1 MGKEINQE
9 TNSAVEQEDINT
21 TSVTM
26 TDNEPPAATENVP
39 PASTENETLAT
50 TFENEPEPPA
60 GPSTAQP
67 RNEETESTVSTQ
79 QESVPEPKPGSK
91 PADKSRLLQDGAQ
104 LGKYK
109 IVKRLGK
116 GGMGEVYLAKHEQLD
131 ILRAIKVLPDDLAR
145 KNSQFFSRFLREA
158 KTACEIRHSNIVNV
172 MDVET
177 DPVYGISY
185 IVMEFVDGGDVRG
198 LLKSSGRL
206 TVDQTL
212 VIVEAVASALA
223 AASEYGIVHRDIK
236 PDNIMLTK
244 RGEVKLADLGIA
256 KSGDDDVQLT
266 RTNVMMGTPAYLS
279 PEQAKDAKHVDIRAD
294 IYSLGATMFEMLTGR
309 IPYPGDSVYNILA
322 KLHSDPVPNPCDLNP
337 DVPPE
342 IGKITMTMMAKKPE
356 QRYQS
361 AAELLEVLSRCRAH
375 QKTVV
380 EAQKIIREAIQT
392 AYGTDAV
399 HPSVLTTHHQRKIIG
414 RKIAVLAAVT
424 VTSFTIIILLLLF
437 IVFRKTPPPVTV
449 IRERHMPEKSS
460 TAGTHTAK
468 TAEKATAPDPSV
480 PGPAPQKA
488 ADPSVPGPAPQKAAD
503 PGSRQQAAKME
514 PQHEYRE
521 ADSRQ
526 ATKTTASAPPRPA
539 APPIRAEDLGAA
551 KVKPETTIIVVP
563 QQKLLGGITI
573 TEVKT
578 ENPALDKYIATHGVE
593 IRLKGVHDTWRKVKI
608 PYTEKNL
615 KEGKYCMLFRIPE
628 QKIKGQES
636 EEIAVE
642 PGKLT
647 EYSMFLATF

>member
-1 MGKEINQE
+1 MEKNNNKE
-9 TNSAVEQEDINT
+9 TNSAVEPEDLNS

-26 TDNEPPAATENVP
+26 TDDTV
-39 PASTENETLAT
+39 ENEQGESA
-50 TFENEPEPPA
+50 
-60 GPSTAQP
+60 AQ
-67 RNEETESTVSTQ
+67 NTMQTVNDETEATVSTQ
-79 QESVPEPKPGSK
+79 PEPAPAEKPK
-91 PADKSRLLQDGAQ
+91 QPDRSRLLQDGAQ
-104 LGKYK
+104 LGKYR

-131 ILRAIKVLPDDLAR
+131 ILRAIKVLPDDLAK

-212 VIVEAVASALA
+212 VIVESVASALA

-322 KLHSDPVPNPCDLNP
+322 KLHTDPVPNPCDFNP

-342 IGKITMTMMAKKPE
+342 IGKITMTMMAKKPDH
-356 QRYQS
+356 RYQS

-375 QKTVV
+375 QKTVI
-380 EAQKIIREAIQT
+380 EAQQIIREAIQT

-399 HPSVLTTHHQRKIIG
+399 RPSVMTTQHQRRSSG
-414 RKIAVLAAVT
+414 RKITVIAAAASLAV
-424 VTSFTIIILLLLF
+424 IILLLLF
-437 IVFRKTPPPVTV
+437 IAFRKTPSQVTV
-449 IRERHMPEKSS
+449 IRERHIPEKSS
-460 TAGTHTAK
+460 SAAAVIK
-468 TAEKATAPDPSV
+468 REPD
-480 PGPAPQKA
+480 
-488 ADPSVPGPAPQKAAD
+488 
-503 PGSRQQAAKME
+503 SR
-514 PQHEYRE
+514 YRE
-521 ADSRQ
+521 AESVPSSAAAVIKREPDNLQ
-526 ATKTTASAPPRPA
+526 ETKTAVSIPSAPEVAR
-539 APPIRAEDLGAA
+539 IRVDDKVEA
-551 KVKPETTIIVVP
+551 KVKPGTTVIVGP
-563 QQKLLGGITI
+563 QKKELGGITI

-578 ENPALDKYIATHGVE
+578 ENPALDQWIAGHGAE
-593 IRLKGVHDTWRKVKI
+593 IRLKGIHDSWMKVRF
-608 PYTEKNL
+608 PYTVKNL
-615 KEGKYCMLFRIPE
+615 KEGKYYMMFRVPE
-628 QKIKGQES
+628 KKIKGQES
-636 EEIAVE
+636 EEISVE

>member
-1 MGKEINQE
+1 MEKENKTK
-9 TNSAVEQEDINT
+9 TNPVVEQDDINA
-21 TSVTM
+21 TSVTV
-26 TDNEPPAATENVP
+26 TDNETIATVVESETEKSATQLAMQTQAEET
-39 PASTENETLAT
+39 ASTA
-50 TFENEPEPPA
+50 
-60 GPSTAQP
+60 
-67 RNEETESTVSTQ
+67 STQ
-79 QESVPEPKPGSK
+79 SDPAEKSKPG
-91 PADKSRLLQDGAQ
+91 DRTRLLQDGAQ
-104 LGKYK
+104 LGKYR

-322 KLHSDPVPNPCDLNP
+322 KLHTDPVPNPCDLNP

-356 QRYQS
+356 QRYQN

-375 QKTVV
+375 QKTVI

-392 AYGTDAV
+392 AYGQDAV
-399 HPSVLTTHHQRKIIG
+399 HPSVLTTQHQRKNIG
-414 RKIAVLAAVT
+414 RKIAVLATAASFAV
-424 VTSFTIIILLLLF
+424 IILLLLF
-437 IVFRKTPPPVTV
+437 IVFRKTPSQVTV
-449 IRERHMPEKSS
+449 IRDSS
-460 TAGTHTAK
+460 GSR
-468 TAEKATAPDPSV
+468 PYSRN
-480 PGPAPQKA
+480 
-488 ADPSVPGPAPQKAAD
+488 AD
-503 PGSRQQAAKME
+503 PGDDRQKTAGSTSS
-514 PQHEYRE
+514 
-521 ADSRQ
+521 DSS
-526 ATKTTASAPPRPA
+526 ASG
-539 APPIRAEDLGAA
+539 EA
-551 KVKPETTIIVVP
+551 KVKTETRIIMVP
-563 QQKLLGGITI
+563 QKKELGGITI

-578 ENPALDKYIATHGVE
+578 EDANLDKYIASHGVE
-593 IRLKGVHDTWRKVKI
+593 VRLKGIHDTWKKVRF
-608 PYTEKNL
+608 PYTVNNL
-615 KEGKYCMLFRIPE
+615 KEGKYYMLFRIPE
-628 QKIKGQES
+628 KKIKGQES
-636 EEIAVE
+636 EEILVE